1 MTPNLRIIAGKA
13 ADAAARGPS
22 DRLEWRD
29 EWEEGRAGA
38 VCVGRLLLFLAF
50 AILGAVLWALKH

>member
-1 MTPNLRIIAGKA
+1 MSANLRLIAGRLS
-13 ADAAARGPS
+13 DAAARGPS

-38 VCVGRLLLFLAF
+38 VMVGRLLLFLAA
-50 AILGAVLWALKH
+50 AILGGVIWAIRH

>member
-1 MTPNLRIIAGKA
+1 MTPQLRIIAGKV

-38 VCVGRLLLFLAF
+38 VMVGRLLLFLA
-50 AILGAVLWALKH
+50 ACSLGGVLWAIKH